1 MGSSAQP
8 ESKTKGNAVEGML
21 AKQEFEEAVE
31 LSPVQVVEQ
40 STAHTNYFSKVLAV
54 DLKSC
59 WDRRNTEKEYY
70 RTALPNVL
78 RHSCS
83 CEGKYKTGLKF
94 Q

>member
-31 LSPVQVVEQ
+31 LSPVQVVVQ
-40 STAHTNYFSKVLAV
+40 PILFKVLAV

-59 WDRRNTEKEYY
+59 RDRRNTEKEYY

-78 RHSCS
+78 RHSCNY
-83 CEGKYKTGLKF
+83 EGKYKTGLKF

>member
-40 STAHTNYFSKVLAV
+40 HISTT
-54 DLKSC
+54 
-59 WDRRNTEKEYY
+59 
-70 RTALPNVL
+70 
-78 RHSCS
+78 
-83 CEGKYKTGLKF
+83 F
-94 Q
+94 QRSWL